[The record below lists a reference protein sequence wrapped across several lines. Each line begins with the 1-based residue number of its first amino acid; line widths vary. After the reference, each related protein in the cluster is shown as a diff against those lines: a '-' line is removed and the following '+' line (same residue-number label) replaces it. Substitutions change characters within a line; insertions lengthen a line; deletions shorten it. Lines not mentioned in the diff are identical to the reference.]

1 MFSFK
6 FSSFG
11 TKDIE
16 QHEKMDDVR
25 VCVARVRG
33 CWFINLNYLLNTSD
47 TADVT

>member
-6 FSSFG
+6 FSSFR
-11 TKDIE
+11 TTEIE
-16 QHEKMDDVR
+16 HEKMDDVR